1 MNNQTTTQGPRYS
14 YIGAVN
20 SSSKIAKGEALGID
34 TFIVYLAPYN
44 ISGHN
49 VCAMATGGKDDGK
62 LGCIDLCLNTSGQVI
77 MDKTERIM
85 RARIMRTQDFYNDRE
100 NFCAQLFAEITLA
113 KMKAKRKGH
122 LFCVRLNGTSDLS
135 PELFRFNGR
144 NIFET
149 FPDVMFYDYT
159 KVFNRSKL
167 LSKYSNY
174 QLTFSYSG
182 ENWNDCENQLKQGRN
197 VSVVFNVKKGK
208 ELPKMWNGF
217 RVIDGDLSDY
227 RIGDEAGVIVGLR
240 FKRIRDKEKMAA
252 ALSSSFVVSNF

>member
-1 MNNQTTTQGPRYS
+1 MNNQTTTQGTRYS
-14 YIGAVN
+14 YIGSVN
-20 SSSKIAKGEALGID
+20 SSAKIEKGEQFGID
-34 TFIVYLAPYN
+34 TFVVYLAPSN
-44 ISGHN
+44 SSGFN
-49 VCAMATGGKDDGK
+49 VCPMATAS
-62 LGCIDLCLNTSGQVI
+62 CIAGCLNESGRVI
-77 MDKTERIM
+77 MDTAGTIL

-113 KMKAKRKGH
+113 KMKAKRKGN

-174 QLTFSYSG
+174 HITFSYSG
-182 ENWNDCENQLKQGRN
+182 ENWTECETQLKQGRN

-208 ELPKMWNGF
+208 DLPKMWNGF
-217 RVIDGDLSDY
+217 PVIDGDLSDY
-227 RIGDEAGVIVGLR
+227 RIGDGNGVIVGLR
-240 FKRIRDKEKMAA
+240 FKRIKDKAKMAA